1 MNSDARSESGEQG
14 WMLETYNVTTGDK
27 VFSRKVEGSGYTI
40 DTTGWKPGVYAV
52 RAVVGKNVLSEKVI
66 VK

>member
-1 MNSDARSESGEQG
+1 MNNDARSESGIQD
-14 WMLETYNVTTGDK
+14 WTLETYNVTTGDK
-27 VFSRKVEGSGYTI
+27 VFNRKVEGSGYTI